1 MENLLC
7 NMKIQS
13 SILQQLFKPFATAIV
28 SLTLLAC
35 EPISVGTWQTTIE
48 MGNTDQDSTWII
60 TPEPTLTISTNSEV
74 RIEEVE
80 LAGSRINWSTDGEN
94 FPSLGIASRLSF
106 NGTINGNELA
116 GTLFTQQGNFTVTG
130 RRLPKN
136 N

>member
-1 MENLLC
+1 
-7 NMKIQS
+7 MKIQS
-13 SILQQLFKPFATAIV
+13 SILQQLFKPFATAII
-28 SLTLLAC
+28 SLALLAC
-35 EPISVGTWQTTIE
+35 EPISVGTWRTTIE
-48 MGNTDQDSTWII
+48 MENTDQDSTWII

-94 FPSLGIASRLSF
+94 FPSLGITSRLSF

-130 RRLPKN
+130 RRLPEN

>member
-1 MENLLC
+1 
-7 NMKIQS
+7 MKIQS
-13 SILQQLFKPFATAIV
+13 SILQQLFKPFAAAII
-28 SLTLLAC
+28 LLALLAC

-74 RIEEVE
+74 SIEEVE

-94 FPSLGIASRLSF
+94 LPSLGIASRLSF

-130 RRLPKN
+130 RRLPEN

>member
-1 MENLLC
+1 MHAPTHLDTVPQPL
-7 NMKIQS
+7 
-13 SILQQLFKPFATAIV
+13 A
-28 SLTLLAC
+28 LLAC

-48 MGNTDQDSTWII
+48 MENTDQDSTWVI

-74 RIEEVE
+74 SIEEVE

-94 FPSLGIASRLSF
+94 LPSLGIPSRLSF

-130 RRLPKN
+130 RRMPKN

>member
-1 MENLLC
+1 
-7 NMKIQS
+7 MKIQS
-13 SILQQLFKPFATAIV
+13 SILQQLFKPFATAII
-28 SLTLLAC
+28 SLALLAC
-35 EPISVGTWQTTIE
+35 EPISVGKWQTTIE
-48 MGNTDQDSTWII
+48 MENTDQDSTWII

-94 FPSLGIASRLSF
+94 FPSLGITSRLSF

-130 RRLPKN
+130 RRLPEN